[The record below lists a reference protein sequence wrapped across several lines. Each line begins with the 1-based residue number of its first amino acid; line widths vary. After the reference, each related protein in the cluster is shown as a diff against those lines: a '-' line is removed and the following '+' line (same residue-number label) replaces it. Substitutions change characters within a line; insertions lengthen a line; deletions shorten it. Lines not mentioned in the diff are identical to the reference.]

1 MRGSDDASVSVVNIT
16 PDVTCVLGEG
26 PIYDERTDTLYFVD
40 INTGLVMA
48 IADVSAVVQAGSEE
62 GRVKLVFTSRPSP
75 ASCMFLTSDPSKIVV
90 GTNRDLILVDMNDT
104 EPAPG
109 EPVRMVAFPP
119 GKEAFARVDGS
130 SRVLATLPDTI
141 GATDEDARFNDGK
154 ATPDGTALVVGH
166 LSLSWRTGPMGGLA
180 AFDASTKT
188 FRDITPPQGIGCP
201 NGIVWRNGKFLIV
214 DSRDESIRS
223 YAANEHGVPDTD
235 TNDVVSQT
243 ATGHANVPDGMALD
257 ADGNLWVAVAETGS
271 VRCLDGERG
280 NVLREVRLP
289 VKRPTSCNFGA

>member
-1 MRGSDDASVSVVNIT
+1 MRGSSDDDASVSVVNIT
-16 PDVTCVLGEG
+16 PDVSCVLGEG

-48 IADVSAVVQAGSEE
+48 IADVSSVVQAGSEE
-62 GRVKLVFTSRPSP
+62 GRVKLVFTSSPSP

-90 GTNRDLILVDMNDT
+90 GTNRDLMLVDMNDT
-104 EPAPG
+104 DTDTDTEPG
-109 EPVRMVAFPP
+109 
-119 GKEAFARVDGS
+119 VDGS
-130 SRVLATLPDTI
+130 SRVLATLPDAI
-141 GATDEDARFNDGK
+141 GATDKDARFNDGK
-154 ATPDGTALVVGH
+154 VTPDGTALVVGH

-180 AFDASTKT
+180 AFDAGTKT

-223 YAANEHGVPDTD
+223 YAADEHGVPDTE

-289 VKRPTSCNFGA
+289 VKRPTSCNFGES